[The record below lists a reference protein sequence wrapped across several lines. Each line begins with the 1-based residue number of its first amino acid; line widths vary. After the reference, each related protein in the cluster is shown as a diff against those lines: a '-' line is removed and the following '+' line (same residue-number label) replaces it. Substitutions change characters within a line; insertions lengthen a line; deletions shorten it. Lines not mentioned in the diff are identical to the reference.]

1 MFCTK
6 CGGRIPPEASK
17 CPNCG
22 ADLPVMEYCSG
33 FWSELNQNTKSGA
46 KEEMTAEGQ
55 EEVWERADGTAAE
68 EPRTEPEDAFAQA
81 PPVSGESGTSEAED
95 RKSAGKPARRAKK
108 RSVLRYMPAV
118 LAAVLLLLLAG
129 SLFHISGLRRQ
140 LQDTEEQLQ
149 VRQGE
154 NEVLRE
160 DYQHLLAEY
169 SFLYV
174 QDIARKEGKNIWDAA
189 METARHGIM
198 AVFQENEEEISGA
211 ENAETAEPAGEENTE
226 TAEPDGEE
234 NGNPA
239 DFSDTEDTGLTES
252 AGQDTGEQSGS
263 SVQKRNTQ
271 EASPNSEDGEQEEMP
286 PGAAEQT

>member
-1 MFCTK
+1 
-6 CGGRIPPEASK
+6 
-17 CPNCG
+17 
-22 ADLPVMEYCSG
+22 MEYCSG
-33 FWSELNQNTKSGA
+33 FWSELNQNTQSGA

-68 EPRTEPEDAFAQA
+68 EPRTEPEDAFTQV

-95 RKSAGKPARRAKK
+95 RKSAGKPARPAKK

-149 VRQGE
+149 ALQGE

-211 ENAETAEPAGEENTE
+211 E
-226 TAEPDGEE
+226 
-234 NGNPA
+234 
-239 DFSDTEDTGLTES
+239 DTGMTES

-286 PGAAEQT
+286 PGAPEHT

>member
-22 ADLPVMEYCSG
+22 ADLPVMEYCGG
-33 FWSELNQNTKSGA
+33 FWSELNQNTQSGA
-46 KEEMTAEGQ
+46 KEAMTAEGQ
-55 EEVWERADGTAAE
+55 EEVREKAAGTAAE
-68 EPRTEPEDAFAQA
+68 DPRTEAEDAFAQV

-95 RKSAGKPARRAKK
+95 RKSAGKPARHAKK

-129 SLFHISGLRRQ
+129 SLFHISGLR
-140 LQDTEEQLQ
+140 
-149 VRQGE
+149 
-154 NEVLRE
+154 
-160 DYQHLLAEY
+160 AEY

-174 QDIARKEGKNIWDAA
+174 QDIVRKEGKNIWDAA

-239 DFSDTEDTGLTES
+239 DFSDTEDTGMTES

-286 PGAAEQT
+286 PGAPEHT

>member
-22 ADLPVMEYCSG
+22 ADLPVMEYCGG
-33 FWSELNQNTKSGA
+33 FWSELNQNTQSGA
-46 KEEMTAEGQ
+46 KEAMTAEGQ
-55 EEVWERADGTAAE
+55 EEVREKAAGTAAE
-68 EPRTEPEDAFAQA
+68 DPRTEAEDAFAQA
-81 PPVSGESGTSEAED
+81 PPVSGEGGASKAED
-95 RKSAGKPARRAKK
+95 RKSTEKPARRDKK
-108 RSVLRYMPAV
+108 RSVLRFMPAV
-118 LAAVLLLLLAG
+118 LAAVLL
-129 SLFHISGLRRQ
+129 FRISGLRRQ

-149 VRQGE
+149 ALQGE

-174 QDIARKEGKNIWDAA
+174 QDIVRKEGKNIWDAA

-239 DFSDTEDTGLTES
+239 DFSDTEDTGMTES

-286 PGAAEQT
+286 PGAPEHT

>member
-1 MFCTK
+1 
-6 CGGRIPPEASK
+6 
-17 CPNCG
+17 
-22 ADLPVMEYCSG
+22 ME
-33 FWSELNQNTKSGA
+33 Q
-46 KEEMTAEGQ
+46 
-55 EEVWERADGTAAE
+55 
-68 EPRTEPEDAFAQA
+68 P
-81 PPVSGESGTSEAED
+81 
-95 RKSAGKPARRAKK
+95 RKSRGQNRKMPLPRSPLFPEKAGLPK
-108 RSVLRYMPAV
+108 RKTENLRGV
-118 LAAVLLLLLAG
+118 
-129 SLFHISGLRRQ
+129 SLFRISGLRRQ

-154 NEVLRE
+154 NEALRE

-239 DFSDTEDTGLTES
+239 DFSDTEDTGMTES

-286 PGAAEQT
+286 PGAPEHT

>member
-68 EPRTEPEDAFAQA
+68 EPRTESEDAFAQA

-108 RSVLRYMPAV
+108 RSVLRYMPAD
-118 LAAVLLLLLAG
+118 LAAVLLL
-129 SLFHISGLRRQ
+129 
-140 LQDTEEQLQ
+140 
-149 VRQGE
+149 
-154 NEVLRE
+154 
-160 DYQHLLAEY
+160 
-169 SFLYV
+169 
-174 QDIARKEGKNIWDAA
+174 GKKK
-189 METARHGIM
+189 T
-198 AVFQENEEEISGA
+198 
-211 ENAETAEPAGEENTE
+211 P
-226 TAEPDGEE
+226 
-234 NGNPA
+234 
-239 DFSDTEDTGLTES
+239 
-252 AGQDTGEQSGS
+252 
-263 SVQKRNTQ
+263 
-271 EASPNSEDGEQEEMP
+271 
-286 PGAAEQT
+286 

>member
-22 ADLPVMEYCSG
+22 ADLPVMEYCGG
-33 FWSELNQNTKSGA
+33 FWSELNQNTQSGA
-46 KEEMTAEGQ
+46 KEAMTAEGQ
-55 EEVWERADGTAAE
+55 EEVREKAAGTAAE
-68 EPRTEPEDAFAQA
+68 DPRTEAEDAFAQA
-81 PPVSGESGTSEAED
+81 PPVSGEGGASKAED
-95 RKSAGKPARRAKK
+95 RKSTEKPARRDKK
-108 RSVLRYMPAV
+108 RSVLRFMPAV
-118 LAAVLLLLLAG
+118 LAAVLLLG
-129 SLFHISGLRRQ
+129 VSLFRISGLRRQ

-149 VRQGE
+149 ALQGE

-174 QDIARKEGKNIWDAA
+174 QDIVRKEGKNIWDAA

-239 DFSDTEDTGLTES
+239 DFSDTEDTGMTES

-286 PGAAEQT
+286 PGAPEHT

>member
-33 FWSELNQNTKSGA
+33 FWSELNQNTQSGA

-68 EPRTEPEDAFAQA
+68 EPRTEPEDAFAQV

-95 RKSAGKPARRAKK
+95 RKSAEKPARRDKK
-108 RSVLRYMPAV
+108 RSILRFMPAV
-118 LAAVLLLLLAG
+118 LAAVLLLLLG
-129 SLFHISGLRRQ
+129 VSLFRISGLRRQ

-149 VRQGE
+149 ALQGE

-174 QDIARKEGKNIWDAA
+174 QDIVRKEGKNIWDAA
-189 METARHGIM
+189 METARHGMM

-211 ENAETAEPAGEENTE
+211 ENAETAEPAGEEN
-226 TAEPDGEE
+226 
-234 NGNPA
+234 GNPA
-239 DFSDTEDTGLTES
+239 DFSDTEDTGMTES

-286 PGAAEQT
+286 PGAPEHT

>member
-22 ADLPVMEYCSG
+22 ADLPVMEYCGG
-33 FWSELNQNTKSGA
+33 FWSELNQNTQSGA
-46 KEEMTAEGQ
+46 KEAMTAEGQ
-55 EEVWERADGTAAE
+55 EEVREKAAGTAAE
-68 EPRTEPEDAFAQA
+68 DPRTEAEDAFAQV

-95 RKSAGKPARRAKK
+95 RKSAGKPARHAKK

-149 VRQGE
+149 ALQGE

-160 DYQHLLAEY
+160 DYQHLL
-169 SFLYV
+169 
-174 QDIARKEGKNIWDAA
+174 EGKNILDAA
-189 METARHGIM
+189 METARHGMM

-239 DFSDTEDTGLTES
+239 DFSDTEDTGMTES

-286 PGAAEQT
+286 PGAPEHT

>member
-33 FWSELNQNTKSGA
+33 FWSELNQNTQSGA

-55 EEVWERADGTAAE
+55 EEVWERADGPAAE
-68 EPRTEPEDAFAQA
+68 EPRTEPGDAFAQV

-95 RKSAGKPARRAKK
+95 RKSAGKPARHAKK

-160 DYQHLLAEY
+160 D
-169 SFLYV
+169 
-174 QDIARKEGKNIWDAA
+174 
-189 METARHGIM
+189 
-198 AVFQENEEEISGA
+198 
-211 ENAETAEPAGEENTE
+211 
-226 TAEPDGEE
+226 
-234 NGNPA
+234 
-239 DFSDTEDTGLTES
+239 
-252 AGQDTGEQSGS
+252 
-263 SVQKRNTQ
+263 
-271 EASPNSEDGEQEEMP
+271 
-286 PGAAEQT
+286 